1 MLTFDPATAMTA
13 FFAIC
18 LFFCIVSY
26 SNDYDDRG
34 RGRPHRTSSAR
45 YGSRTTKPAH
55 RPHTSPL
62 TVRTHRIYRVPAN
75 LAPTCQGDHHCRG
88 PTGTGE
94 TQEAR
99 DGEGA

>member
-1 MLTFDPATAMTA
+1 MPTFDLATAVA
-13 FFAIC
+13 VFFAIC

-26 SNDYDDRG
+26 SNDFGDRG
-34 RGRPHRTSSAR
+34 RGRPHRASSAR
-45 YGSRTTKPAH
+45 YGSRTTKPAQ

-62 TVRTHRIYRVPAN
+62 IVRTHRIRRLPAFLN
-75 LAPTCQGDHHCRG
+75 PTYKGDHHWRG